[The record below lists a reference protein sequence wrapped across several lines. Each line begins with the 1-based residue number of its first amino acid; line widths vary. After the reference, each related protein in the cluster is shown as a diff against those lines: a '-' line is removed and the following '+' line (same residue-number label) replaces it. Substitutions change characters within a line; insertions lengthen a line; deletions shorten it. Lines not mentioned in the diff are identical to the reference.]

1 MKIPKRLPKKLQE
14 LVDLENAFH
23 NLTLIAAEM
32 RRWQGRVSIQ
42 LTYFEESILGDAFVT
57 LDSDLFYDKRKK
69 EVRESASSQTRRADI
84 YRKAVLAS

>member
-14 LVDLENAFH
+14 YVDLENAFRS
-23 NLTLIAAEM
+23 LTLIAAEM

-57 LDSDLFYDKRKK
+57 IDSNLYYDKGKK
-69 EVRESASSQTRRADI
+69 KIEIRTSSHTRRADI